1 MEILKGEVTIER
13 AARGKPH
20 RGKVL
25 AVSAPHSDDV
35 PFFCGGAV
43 AKLIQEGYTGNL
55 IRVTNDEKDSYGI
68 TMGETVL
75 GNERDTRE
83 VARILGLKQVFDLN
97 YRNHRVDDVPRTE
110 FRGRLILLFRLLKV
124 DTVFSFD
131 PWGHYEENPDHYV
144 TAQMVE
150 AACWMAGCRMD
161 LPEQQ
166 AAGLKPHA
174 VSEKYYWARG
184 PQFVNRVV
192 DIAPY
197 IDLKMKAGCANK
209 TQIGHMVHSLK
220 ERLAAQGKKLPIL
233 EADDETA
240 IRQFLEVF
248 LVGEAANVGQ
258 AYGLEHAEQFHYI
271 GPDPS
276 IAEYVDKHAVP
287 LK

>member
-1 MEILKGEVTIER
+1 MDILKGEVTIER

-25 AVSAPHSDDV
+25 AVIAPHSDDV

-43 AKLIQEGYTGNL
+43 AKLIQEGYTGYL

-184 PQFVNRVV
+184 PQLVSRVV
-192 DIAPY
+192 DISPY
-197 IDLKMKAGCANK
+197 IDLKMKAGCANV
-209 TQIGHMVHSLK
+209 TQIGNMVHSLK
-220 ERLAAQGKKLPIL
+220 DRLAAQGKKLPIL

-248 LVGEAANVGQ
+248 LVGEAAKVGQ
-258 AYGLEHAEQFHYI
+258 AYGLKYAEQFHYI